1 VQPAERRE
9 RFGVQG
15 AAQGGERCRHHD
27 HVVDERRL
35 PLLEPALEPTR
46 SEPTGARPVAER
58 HERGQLE
65 RLVEVE
71 AARLARLELGADEV
85 PAVDGATE
93 RRSRMALG
101 SRARTPFL
109 GPDQWR
115 A

>member
-1 VQPAERRE
+1 MQLPERRE
-9 RFGVQG
+9 RLGVQG
-15 AAQGGERCRHHD
+15 AAQGGERRRHHD
-27 HVVDERRL
+27 RVVDERRL
-35 PLLEPALEPTR
+35 PLLEPALEPAR
-46 SEPTGARPVAER
+46 GEATGAWPVAKR
-58 HERGQLE
+58 HECGQLE

-85 PAVDGATE
+85 AAVDGAAE

-109 GPDQWR
+109 GPDQAR